1 MALAGDLKQA
11 FLQVRIR
18 EEDRDLMRFHWLKDL
33 KTKQVEPLRF
43 TRALFGLST
52 SPFLLGGVIDQHLRN
67 LQQNFPNEV
76 EEVKRS
82 LHVDDLITGVTTVFE
97 KKAALA
103 IFKGRFKLQKWHS
116 KVPSLDEPPSSGK
129 AAEQHSTTQLE
140 ASHSLAT
147 PEEETAGKQPTTVL
161 EYHMDVKKGETKL
174 LSAPWNKTV
183 DTIEVAFLAP
193 IVKVTKREI
202 LRSISKIY
210 DHLGVASPVTL
221 AGKMLYRETYDA
233 RVP

>member
-1 MALAGDLKQA
+1 MA
-11 FLQVRIR
+11 
-18 EEDRDLMRFHWLKDL
+18 
-33 KTKQVEPLRF
+33 
-43 TRALFGLST
+43 
-52 SPFLLGGVIDQHLRN
+52 
-67 LQQNFPNEV
+67 
-76 EEVKRS
+76 
-82 LHVDDLITGVTTVFE
+82 
-97 KKAALA
+97 
-103 IFKGRFKLQKWHS
+103 
-116 KVPSLDEPPSSGK
+116 SLDEPPSSEK

-183 DTIEVAFLAP
+183 DTIQVAFSAP
-193 IVKVTKREI
+193 IVQVTKREI
-202 LRSISKIY
+202 LRNISKIY

-233 RVP
+233 RVPLDRDLPRKLKNTWENWERMLTGEVEVPRSLLECREEILSTVFPAFGDASSKGNSAAVYAVTHQSSGITQGLVTSKSRLAKKGLTTRRLELVTGHMATNLVDNVKEALQGFPTRRV